1 MEWDRMDIVSKSHQD
16 THEWGKRLAA
26 LLKSG
31 DVIALIG
38 DLGTGKTT
46 FTQGVCA
53 GLDVTHVVTS
63 PSFSLIQEYEGRL
76 PVFHFDFYRL
86 ESVDEIE
93 DLDIDGYL
101 IAGGVCIIEW
111 AERGEPLLPED
122 RISVM
127 FDRITKNGDFSV
139 HERAIQ
145 LVVPSGRGLMSL
157 RA

>member
-1 MEWDRMDIVSKSHQD
+1 MEWDRKNILSKSHQD

-31 DVIALIG
+31 DVIALFG

-53 GLDVTHVVTS
+53 GLDVTQGVTS
-63 PSFSLIQEYEGRL
+63 PSFTLIQEYEGRL

-86 ESVDEIE
+86 ESVAEIE
-93 DLDIDGYL
+93 DLDIDSYL
-101 IAGGVCIIEW
+101 MAGGVCIVEW

-127 FDRITKNGDFSV
+127 FDRVSRNGDFSV
-139 HERAIQ
+139 HERTIRI
-145 LVVPSGRGLMSL
+145 VVPRGRGLMSL